1 MEHNLL
7 TLDFWKD
14 TVTYEGKTLPT
25 GALGCAALNIPEKT
39 IEQLEAPCDTLKDF
53 MAGLNMGMP
62 DVSLLPAA
70 KEAAEQALT
79 LLHSCEPFSQIDL
92 GFYVENLPKA
102 FSEEGVQSFQAYTMG
117 LLMGTLDENSMEE
130 YRHGILLGRLTPVL
144 AQLADSLLAYKEAMA
159 EFARLVDADDAD
171 RSPDG
176 LAELFGKAFPPEVSF
191 TGTDWMS
198 MMNTTVQYV
207 SVQRDD
213 NPVPML
219 VKRMHYVSFVGLLR
233 SDLFEGLCV
242 GHAPKRCRICGKWFL
257 TVNARHTKYC
267 GGLAPGDKRGRTCR
281 QLGNLKGRESRE
293 LAADHPLK
301 QIYERRMNSI
311 QRAVQ
316 RGSLDA
322 ELAELMKRIAKD
334 KLFRAISNQSYAQG
348 SYAAEMEQAALME
361 EATQRE
367 NGLPRASRSQ

>member
-14 TVTYEGKTLPT
+14 TVTCEGTTAPT
-25 GALGCAALNIPEKT
+25 GTLGCAALNIPDKT
-39 IEQLEAPCDTLKDF
+39 IEKLVEPCEKLKEF

-62 DVSLLPAA
+62 DVTRLPTA

-79 LLHSCEPFSQIDL
+79 LLHSCEPFSRIDL
-92 GFYVENLPKA
+92 GFYLDSLPKA
-102 FSEEGVQSFQAYTMG
+102 FSEEGVQSFRAYTMG

-130 YRHGILLGRLTPVL
+130 YRHGVLLGRLTPML
-144 AQLADSLLAYKEAMA
+144 AQLADSLRAYKEAMA
-159 EFARLVDADDAD
+159 AFARLVDADGVD
-171 RSPDG
+171 RSQDG

-207 SVQRDD
+207 SVQRDG
-213 NPVPML
+213 NPAPLL

-242 GHAPKRCRICGKWFL
+242 GHAPKRCRICGRWFL

-267 GGLAPGDKRGRTCR
+267 GGRAPGDKRGRTCR
-281 QLGNLKGRESRE
+281 QIGNLRGRESRE

-301 QIYERRMNSI
+301 QIYERRVNSI
-311 QRAVQ
+311 RRAVQ

-322 ELAELMKRIAKD
+322 ELAEGMKSLAKD
-334 KLFRAISNQSYAQG
+334 KMYRAISNPAYAKDA
-348 SYAAEMEQAALME
+348 YAAEMEQAALIE
-361 EATQRE
+361 EARQRE

>member
-7 TLDFWKD
+7 TLDFWRD
-14 TVTYEGKTLPT
+14 TVCYEGKTVPT
-25 GALGCAALNIPEKT
+25 GTLGCAALNISDRT
-39 IEQLEAPCDTLKDF
+39 IQKIAGPCDLLKEF

-62 DVSLLPAA
+62 DASMLPAA
-70 KEAAEQALT
+70 KDAAKQALV
-79 LLHSCEPFSQIDL
+79 LLHSCEPFSGIDL
-92 GFYVENLPKA
+92 GFYLDNLPKP

-117 LLMGTLDENSMEE
+117 LLMGTLNENAAEE

-144 AQLADSLLAYKEAMA
+144 AQLADSLQAYKESMS

-171 RSPDG
+171 RSPNG

-207 SVQRDD
+207 SVQRED
-213 NPVPML
+213 NPALLL

-267 GGLAPGDKRGRTCR
+267 GGRAPGDKRGRTCR

-311 QRAVQ
+311 RQAVR

-322 ELAELMKRIAKD
+322 ELAEAMKRIAKD
-334 KLFRAISNQSYAQG
+334 HMYKAVSNPEYART
-348 SYAAEMEQAALME
+348 SYAAKMEQAALIE
-361 EATQRE
+361 EARQRE

>member
-7 TLDFWKD
+7 TLDFWRD
-14 TVTYEGKTLPT
+14 TVCYEGRTVPT
-25 GALGCAALNIPEKT
+25 GTLGCAALNISDKT
-39 IEQLEAPCDTLKDF
+39 IEKMVEPCEKLKEF

-62 DVSLLPAA
+62 DTSLLPAA
-70 KEAAEQALT
+70 KEAAEQTLT
-79 LLHSCEPFSQIDL
+79 LLHSCEPFSGIDL
-92 GFYVENLPKA
+92 SFYLDNLPKA
-102 FSEEGVQSFQAYTMG
+102 FSEEGAQSFQAYTMG
-117 LLMGTLDENSMEE
+117 LLMGTLDENAAEE

-144 AQLADSLLAYKEAMA
+144 AQLADSLQAYKEAMA

-176 LAELFGKAFPPEVSF
+176 LADLFGKAFPLEVSF

-207 SVQRDD
+207 SVGKEDSS
-213 NPVPML
+213 VPLL

-242 GHAPKRCRICGKWFL
+242 GHAPKRCRICGEWFL

-311 QRAVQ
+311 RQAVR

-322 ELAELMKRIAKD
+322 ELAETMKRIAKD
-334 KLFRAISNQSYAQG
+334 RMYKAVSNPEYART

-361 EATQRE
+361 EAKRK
-367 NGLPRASRSQ
+367 L

>member
-14 TVTYEGKTLPT
+14 TVSYEGTTAPT
-25 GALGCAALNIPEKT
+25 GTLGCAALNISDKT
-39 IEQLEAPCDTLKDF
+39 IEKLVEPCEKLKEF

-62 DVSLLPAA
+62 DVTMLPAA
-70 KEAAEQALT
+70 KEAAEQALK
-79 LLHSCEPFSQIDL
+79 LVHSCEPFSRIDL
-92 GFYVENLPKA
+92 GFYLENLPKA
-102 FSEEGVQSFQAYTMG
+102 FSEEGVQSFRAYTMS
-117 LLMGTLDENSMEE
+117 LLMGTLDENSIEE
-130 YRHGILLGRLTPVL
+130 YRHGVLLGRLTPVL
-144 AQLADSLLAYKEAMA
+144 AQLADSLRAYKEAMA
-159 EFARLVDADDAD
+159 EFARLVDTDDAD

-176 LAELFGKAFPPEVSF
+176 LAELFGKAFPPEASF

-207 SVQRDD
+207 SVKKEDY
-213 NPVPML
+213 PTPML

-267 GGLAPGDKRGRTCR
+267 GGLAPNDKRGRTCR
-281 QLGNLKGRESRE
+281 QLGNLKGRERRE

-316 RGSLDA
+316 RGRLNA
-322 ELAELMKRIAKD
+322 ELAETMKRLAKD
-334 KLFRAISNQSYAQG
+334 KLYRAISNPAYAKDA
-348 SYAAEMEQAALME
+348 YAAEMEQNSLMA
-361 EATQRE
+361 EAKQRE